1 MDSIFLADIA
11 GQSAV
16 IAGQSAAIQQLTA
29 VIAGQSAVIA
39 GQSAAIQ
46 QLNAALEKHE
56 ANRLTSLAP
65 LIVPAPLIA
74 PAPLIVP
81 APLIAP
87 APLVVPAPLIAP
99 APLVVPA
106 PAPNKRERD
115 RANEPNALAKKA
127 KKTAAVQPPSV
138 AEVEVEVRPSPA
150 VAQVLAP
157 AVPAVPAPVPAV
169 PVLAP
174 AATKRERELAARR
187 ENDRLKRAKKAA
199 AETVA
204 PPAKTLLELDEE
216 LDEESQRLA
225 PVPPKKSNSKSKSN
239 SKGRAAATDSHAFD
253 PDAQLEATLALEDPD
268 DLWW

>member
-65 LIVPAPLIA
+65 LI
-74 PAPLIVP
+74 
-81 APLIAP
+81 
-87 APLVVPAPLIAP
+87 VPAPLIAP

-187 ENDRLKRAKKAA
+187 ETDRLKRAKKAA